1 MSYLTLKEAAEATG
15 LNEAT
20 IRRLCKKTASKPFI
34 RMKEGK
40 QGGMYTIQANYLF
53 DTYPP
58 LQSGQN
64 AVYTRL
70 DNDSTS
76 VDKEPIQGYT
86 ALLAA
91 KDDIIQILKSETAY
105 LRVENTSLREEN
117 RELKMLPPPSPTSDV
132 ASAGEVLDSS
142 PKQSKR
148 SIWQRLFGW
157 VINQFQVRFQLAGY

>member
-1 MSYLTLKEAAEATG
+1 MSYLTLREAAEATG

-20 IRRLCKKTASKPFI
+20 IRRLCKKAASKPFI
-34 RMKEGK
+34 QMKEGK
-40 QGGMYTIQANYLF
+40 QGDMYTIQANYLF

-70 DNDSTS
+70 DNGSTS
-76 VDKEPIQGYT
+76 VDKEPIQDYT

-117 RELKMLPPPSPTSDV
+117 RELKLLPAPSPVSSV
-132 ASAGEVLDSS
+132 ASAGEALDSV

-148 SIWQRLFGW
+148 SIWQRLFG
-157 VINQFQVRFQLAGY
+157 